1 MAVTVINLTD
11 PVQTLVSKTNTIS
24 SDLGD
29 VVLLF
34 TGDDNAVDAINSIQG
49 LLDSNKAHT
58 DSLINALNNFDSS
71 EVISISREGLSV
83 DNTNGGGIELT
94 YDSATG
100 SIGIVSNLV
109 STSQITYD
117 SSAGSFSIAADAVSQ
132 TELANVVSL
141 QIYDSTGTLLKTIYG
156 AGS

>member
-1 MAVTVINLTD
+1 MAITTINLTD
-11 PVQTLVSKTNTIS
+11 PLGTLVTKTNTIS
-24 SDLGD
+24 GGLGD
-29 VVLLF
+29 VATLF
-34 TGDDNAVDAINSIQG
+34 TGDDNTVDAINAIQG
-49 LLDSNKAHT
+49 FLDSNKTLIDAVSSGVL
-58 DSLINALNNFDSS
+58 DSAN
-71 EVISISREGLSV
+71 VISISRTGLSV
-83 DNTNGGGIELT
+83 NDTNGGGIELS

-100 SIGIVSNLV
+100 SITITSRLV

>member
-1 MAVTVINLTD
+1 MAITIINLTD
-11 PVQTLVSKTNTIS
+11 PIGTLVTKTNTIS
-24 SDLGD
+24 GDLGD
-29 VVLLF
+29 VATLF
-34 TGDDNAVDAINSIQG
+34 TGDDNTVDAINAIQG
-49 LLDSNKAHT
+49 FLDSNK
-58 DSLINALNNFDSS
+58 SLIDAVDAVVLDSGS
-71 EVISISREGLSV
+71 VISISRAGLSIN
-83 DNTNGGGIELT
+83 NTDGGGIELT

-100 SIGIVSNLV
+100 SIGVVSNLV